1 MTSQQQ
7 TDHNST
13 ADRQVDRIV
22 DGETASIT
30 QGMQGANLQ
39 LSSVGGEE
47 RPQPIFTSIG
57 INLGARV
64 SAKLKAKIWA
74 HEYVDFGAL
83 LTVAPPREK
92 YALSM
97 SSNAGN
103 SGKPEL
109 TFEPCN
115 SSKKVTN
122 IQQWITALT
131 FSLRFMRREHP
142 ATPRSY

>member
-1 MTSQQQ
+1 
-7 TDHNST
+7 
-13 ADRQVDRIV
+13 
-22 DGETASIT
+22 
-30 QGMQGANLQ
+30 MQGAYLQ
-39 LSSVGGEE
+39 ISSVSGEE
-47 RPQPIFTSIG
+47 RPQQIFTRIG

-83 LTVAPPREK
+83 LTVSPPREK

-97 SSNAGN
+97 SSTAGN

-122 IQQWITALT
+122 IQQWITA
-131 FSLRFMRREHP
+131 FND
-142 ATPRSY
+142 A